1 LKQSFGKQGLMRSFL
16 GMVLLSAG
24 FILWPCGHATAA
36 ESARIAAAVQDV
48 IPRLMAAQ
56 GIPGM
61 AVGVIADGQSYVGNF
76 GLASLATRQ
85 KVDADSLFEIGS
97 VSKTFTA
104 TLAAYAA
111 QKRDLALTDMTSTA
125 LPDLQG
131 SAFDRVSLT
140 ELGTFTPGGMPLSLP
155 DDIRTDA
162 ALHAYLLHWTPY
174 YPPGT
179 MRTYNNISIGLLGLA
194 AAHSLHGDYASL
206 LKQQMFP
213 ALGLEHSFIDI
224 PADQIPHYAQGYRAN
239 GRPIRV
245 HFDPLGKEAYGVRS
259 SAGDMLRFLAINM
272 GLVQTGSGWQR
283 AALATHTGYDRLPGG
298 MVQDLAWEQLPL
310 PVTLAQLQRA
320 NGPGMSLRA
329 NSVLPLTPPLPP
341 QVNVLINKTGS
352 TNGFATYVLFI
363 PAQKVALVLLA
374 NRNYPVQARIAAA
387 YAILTKLEVAGVT

>member
-1 LKQSFGKQGLMRSFL
+1 MKRSFGKQAMRRSFL
-16 GMVLLSAG
+16 GTVLLSAG
-24 FILWPCGHATAA
+24 FILWPCGQATAI
-36 ESARIAAAVQDV
+36 ETARIAAAVQDV
-48 IPRLMAAQ
+48 IPKLMAAQ

-76 GLASLATRQ
+76 GVASLATRQ

-111 QKRDLALTDMTSTA
+111 QNRDLALTDMTSTA
-125 LPDLQG
+125 LPGLQG
-131 SAFDRVSLT
+131 TAFDRVSLT

-162 ALHAYLLHWTPY
+162 ALHVFLLRWTPH

-179 MRTYNNISIGLLGLA
+179 MRTYTNISIGLLGLA
-194 AAHSLHGDYASL
+194 AAHSLHGDYFSL
-206 LKQQMFP
+206 LQQQMFP
-213 ALGLEHSFIDI
+213 ALGLQHSFIDI
-224 PADQIPHYAQGYRAN
+224 PANQIPHYAQGYRAN
-239 GRPIRV
+239 GQPIRV

-259 SAGDMLRFLAINM
+259 TAGDMLRFLAINM

-283 AALATHTGYDRLPGG
+283 AALATHTGYDQLPHG

-310 PVTLAQLQRA
+310 PVTLEQLQAA
-320 NGPGMSLRA
+320 NGPGMSLRP
-329 NSVLPLTPPLPP
+329 NSVTPLTPPLPP
-341 QVNVLINKTGS
+341 QADVLINKTGS
-352 TNGFATYVLFI
+352 TNGFATYALFI
-363 PAQKVALVLLA
+363 PAQKIALVLLA

-387 YAILTKLEVAGVT
+387 YAILTKLEGPA